1 MSNKIEYNGGLTL
14 ALSVSNLDAAVEWY
28 QDTLG
33 FELLYK
39 VDEIGWCELQS
50 SVEGV
55 NVGLSQVEVLT
66 PGGTTPTFGV
76 QDIDASKAVLE
87 AKGVR
92 IDGDIV
98 DYPDMVRLLTF
109 YDPDG
114 NSLMFFE
121 EWK

>member
-1 MSNKIEYNGGLTL
+1 MADKIEYNGGLTL
-14 ALSVSNLDAAVEWY
+14 ALSVSNLDSAIEWY

-39 VDEIGWCELQS
+39 VDEIGWCELKS

-55 NVGLSQVEVLT
+55 NVGLSQVEDAT

-76 QDIDASKAVLE
+76 SNIEDAKSYLE
-87 AKGVR
+87 GRGVR
-92 IDGDIV
+92 TDGDIV

-114 NSLMFFE
+114 NSLMLFQ
-121 EWK
+121 EWQ

>member
-14 ALSVSNLDAAVEWY
+14 ALSVSDLEAAVEWY

-33 FELLYK
+33 FEMLYK

-55 NVGLSQVEVLT
+55 NVGLSQVEELS

-76 QDIDASKAVLE
+76 ADIEASKAVLV

-114 NSLMFFE
+114 NSLMLFE